1 LGDAVLNLVVSEY
14 LFKENKKDQEGTLS
28 KKRTLFVARA
38 HLNKIGKQL
47 IKKTKI
53 KNRLK
58 KIPENI
64 YGNTL
69 EAIIGAIYLDKGFK
83 QTKVFIEGNIINS
96 KNKNSQKNVDY
107 KSILHETAQK
117 KNQTIQYK
125 IINTQGPDHK
135 KEFSIAIFVDNVN
148 IAEAKAYSKKQAEQ
162 MAARKALQTTR
173 Q

>member
-1 LGDAVLNLVVSEY
+1 M
-14 LFKENKKDQEGTLS
+14 
-28 KKRTLFVARA
+28 
-38 HLNKIGKQL
+38 
-47 IKKTKI
+47 
-53 KNRLK
+53 
-58 KIPENI
+58 
-64 YGNTL
+64 
-69 EAIIGAIYLDKGFK
+69 
-83 QTKVFIEGNIINS
+83 FIEGNIINS